1 MKKFTHFTRPTEVTA
16 NTHTVNPLFLFSAS
30 PALLHHPLLIP
41 IIHFPYVGATYL
53 SLYWKIDPGDS
64 VSGQECGVGPMELS
78 LIIVPD
84 ILPVS

>member
-1 MKKFTHFTRPTEVTA
+1 LKNSPTSSTLQKQTA
-16 NTHTVNPLFLFSAS
+16 NTHTVNPLFVFSAS

-41 IIHFPYVGATYL
+41 IIDFPYVGATDL
-53 SLYWKIDPGDS
+53 SLYWKIDAGDS
-64 VSGQECGVGPMELS
+64 VSGQERGVGTIKLF